1 MMIFLKILTK
11 NYKPYLKLQMIIKK
25 KVIIMKLKE
34 NLQMKL
40 NIILIRINQKL

>member
-25 KVIIMKLKE
+25 KVITMKLKE
-34 NLQMKL
+34 NLRMKI
-40 NIILIRINQKL
+40 NKMLIKINQKL

>member
-25 KVIIMKLKE
+25 KGIIMTLKE

-40 NIILIRINQKL
+40 NTTPTKINLKL